1 MFNTVFSGLMS
12 SLSVDVAIDLGT
24 SNTYVYVKGR
34 GVACREPTVVAVH
47 QNGRGERQVIGVGRE
62 AKAMLGRTPND
73 IQVIRPVRDGV
84 IADFEITEALLRY
97 LVKGVIGRGG
107 MAGPRAMVCI
117 PFGTT
122 EVERRAMREVAE
134 SAGCRQVHLI
144 EEPLA
149 AAIGA
154 GLDVGLPHGSMV
166 IDVGGG
172 TTEVAVISMSE
183 IVYSRS
189 LRVGGDQMDESL
201 VQYLKKHEGI
211 LIGPRTS
218 EEIKMRLGSAV
229 PHQSEQGMWI
239 KGRDITTGYPKSV
252 RVTTTQV
259 YEALSECVQLIIE
272 AVLSALEKTPPELAS
287 DIVDMGIVMSGGG
300 SLLHDLD
307 RAVSR
312 ATGVPV
318 IRAEDPMSTVVHG
331 SFLALQKT
339 PRTQEK
345 AVGLT
350 VQI

>member
-1 MFNTVFSGLMS
+1 MS
-12 SLSVDVAIDLGT
+12 SLSADIAIDLGT
-24 SNTYVYVKGR
+24 SNTYIYVKGS

-47 QNGRGERQVIGVGRE
+47 QSGRGERQVIGVGRE

-97 LVKGVIGRGG
+97 LLKGVIGRGG

-117 PFGTT
+117 PYGTT

-134 SAGCRQVHLI
+134 SAGCRQVLLV
-144 EEPLA
+144 EEPIA

-154 GLDVGLPHGSMV
+154 GLDVGLPHGSMIV
-166 IDVGGG
+166 DVGGG
-172 TTEVAVISMSE
+172 TAEVSVISMSE
-183 IVYSRS
+183 IVYSKS

-201 VQYLKKHEGI
+201 VQYFKKHEGI

-218 EEIKMRLGSAV
+218 EEIKIRLGNAV
-229 PHQSEQGMWI
+229 PVDSVRDMWI
-239 KGRDITTGYPKSV
+239 RGRDVSTGYPKAV

-259 YEALSECVQLIIE
+259 NEALSECVQLIVE
-272 AVLSALEKTPPELAS
+272 AVLGTIEKTPPELAA
-287 DIVDMGIVMSGGG
+287 DVVDMGIVMSGGG
-300 SLLHDLD
+300 SLLRGLD
-307 RAVSR
+307 RAISR

-331 SFLALQKT
+331 SYLALQKT
-339 PRTQEK
+339 PRTQER
-345 AVGLT
+345 AAGLK
-350 VQI
+350 VHL